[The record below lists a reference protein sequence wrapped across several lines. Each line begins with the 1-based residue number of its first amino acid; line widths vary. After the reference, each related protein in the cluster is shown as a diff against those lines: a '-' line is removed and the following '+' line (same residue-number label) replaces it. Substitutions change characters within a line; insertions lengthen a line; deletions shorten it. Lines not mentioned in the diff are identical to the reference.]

1 VANVTYVLGIDGG
14 GTHARALLAT
24 RDGTPVA
31 EGWGGP
37 ANFQAVGEEVTRA
50 SVEQAIAAALAA
62 APGGPLPRTAVA
74 AMAAGLAG
82 MHVQADYQ
90 RFTAVAQQVLPHSKI
105 RIYNDG
111 EVALAAATGGREGIV
126 VVAGTGS
133 IAFGQGPT
141 GVYMRCGGWG
151 YLIGDEGSAY
161 AITRSALRAASYADD
176 GRAAPSTLCT
186 AFAEALDVPT
196 LDDILRPVYGPP
208 TMTRHQLA
216 ALAPLVARCA
226 AGGDAAALAVLAEA
240 GQDLATMPIA
250 LAGKLGLGG
259 QPFPVACSG
268 GVWQAGQ
275 PVLVPFTRR
284 VLAAYPRAV
293 IGPPL
298 LHPAAGAAL
307 LAIDLLHGGH
317 DQATVQ
323 RLRAAPGGV
332 A

>member
-1 VANVTYVLGIDGG
+1 MANVTYVLGIDGG

-111 EVALAAATGGREGIV
+111 EVALA
-126 VVAGTGS
+126 
-133 IAFGQGPT
+133 AFGQGPT

>member
-111 EVALAAATGGREGIV
+111 EVALA
-126 VVAGTGS
+126 
-133 IAFGQGPT
+133 AFGQGPT